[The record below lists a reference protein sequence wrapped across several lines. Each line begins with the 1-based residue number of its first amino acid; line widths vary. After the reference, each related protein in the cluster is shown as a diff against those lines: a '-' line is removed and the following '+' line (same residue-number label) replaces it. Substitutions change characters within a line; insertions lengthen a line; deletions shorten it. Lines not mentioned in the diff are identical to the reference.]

1 MSTQLEILSLLEENA
16 RLSLREI
23 ADATGV
29 EEEQVRK
36 VVEELEKRG
45 VILAYRAIVN
55 WEKAG
60 VDKVC
65 ALIDLKVT
73 PEREHGYDAVAS
85 RIMRFPEVKSL
96 YLVSGTYDL
105 SVMVEGGSMREVAG
119 FVAEKLAPLKNVT
132 STTTHFVLRKYK
144 EAGVMLYDGE
154 ELRRLAV
161 SP

>member
-1 MSTQLEILSLLEENA
+1 MQELEILSLLEENA
-16 RLSLREI
+16 RLSMREI

-29 EEEQVRK
+29 EEEK
-36 VVEELEKRG
+36 VKKIVEELEKRG
-45 VILAYRAIVN
+45 VLLAYRAVVN

-60 VDKVC
+60 VEKVC
-65 ALIDLKVT
+65 ALIDVKIT
-73 PEREHGYDAVAS
+73 PEREHGYDSVAS

-105 SVMVEGGSMREVAG
+105 SVLVEGRSMREVAS
-119 FVAEKLAPLKNVT
+119 FVAEKLAPLQNVT
-132 STTTHFVLRKYK
+132 STTTHFVLKKYK

>member
-119 FVAEKLAPLKNVT
+119 FVAEKLAPLQNVT

>member
-60 VDKVC
+60 VDRVC